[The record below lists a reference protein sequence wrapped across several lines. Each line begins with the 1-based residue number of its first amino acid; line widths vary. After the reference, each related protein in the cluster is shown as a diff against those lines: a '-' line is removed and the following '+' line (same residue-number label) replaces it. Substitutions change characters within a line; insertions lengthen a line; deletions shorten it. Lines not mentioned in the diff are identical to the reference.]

1 MSTLHE
7 FLASLMSPVAHMTL
21 QAHAIVFEASS
32 RTPVA
37 GSRNFALPAPAQD
50 TAGVGV

>member
-1 MSTLHE
+1 MFTLHE
-7 FLASLMSPVAHMTL
+7 FLASLMLPVAPMKL
-21 QAHAIVFEASS
+21 QAHVIVFQASS

-50 TAGVGV
+50 AAGVGA